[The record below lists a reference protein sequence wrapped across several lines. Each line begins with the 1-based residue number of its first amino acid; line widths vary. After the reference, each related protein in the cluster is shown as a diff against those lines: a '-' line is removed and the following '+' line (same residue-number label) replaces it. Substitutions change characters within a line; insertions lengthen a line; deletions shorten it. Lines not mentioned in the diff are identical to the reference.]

1 MTKLDRASR
10 LAPLVAHMGKMMDM
24 SDFFQNI
31 VGKVESV
38 LGGDVQTIVKQQLQS
53 LTQPQTIQALLDRA
67 DQAGLGDKV
76 RSWISQSGNV
86 PATPDEI
93 RSILGSGAV
102 HDLVEKTGLPADA
115 VVTALVHFLPDAVDK
130 HTPDG
135 VLPTTDA
142 TKNA

>member
-1 MTKLDRASR
+1 MAT
-10 LAPLVAHMGKMMDM
+10 LVAYMGKMMDM

-38 LGGDVQTIVKQQLQS
+38 LGGDVQSIVKQQLQS
-53 LTQPQTIQALLDRA
+53 LTQPQTIQSLLDRA

-76 RSWISQSGNV
+76 RSWVSQSGNV

-93 RSILGSGAV
+93 RAILGSDAV
-102 HDLVEKTGLPADA
+102 HDLVAKTGLPADA
-115 VVTALVHFLPDAVDK
+115 VVGALVHFLPDAVDK

-135 VLPTTDA
+135 VLPAADA
-142 TKNA
+142 AKSA

>member
-1 MTKLDRASR
+1 
-10 LAPLVAHMGKMMDM
+10 MDM

-38 LGGDVQTIVKQQLQS
+38 LGGDVQSIVKQQFQS
-53 LTQPQTIQALLDRA
+53 LTQPQTIQSLLDRA

-93 RSILGSGAV
+93 RSILGSAAV

-115 VVTALVHFLPDAVDK
+115 VVGALVHFLPDAVDK

-135 VLPTTDA
+135 VLPAADA
-142 TKNA
+142 PKSA

>member
-1 MTKLDRASR
+1 
-10 LAPLVAHMGKMMDM
+10 M

-53 LTQPQTIQALLDRA
+53 LTQPQTLQSLLDRA

-93 RSILGSGAV
+93 RSILGSSAV

-115 VVTALVHFLPDAVDK
+115 VVTALVHFLPDAVDQ
-130 HTPDG
+130 HTPNG
-135 VLPTTDA
+135 VLPTTDS
-142 TKNA
+142 TKSA